1 MSQQDE
7 ATQEQ
12 QDKESR
18 RDDDDDN
25 GGSVVSWRRQTN
37 GYTKLRLGLQSG
49 DALLTPSDALY
60 DLLIDWNKQ
69 LQLVTLG
76 ANLTNLGFPCGQ
88 SFFKSP
94 R

>member
-12 QDKESR
+12 QD
-18 RDDDDDN
+18 DDD
-25 GGSVVSWRRQTN
+25 GGSVVSWHRQTN
-37 GYTKLRLGLQSG
+37 GYTKLQLGLQSG

-76 ANLTNLGFPCGQ
+76 ANLTNLTQLDLGSHADNPF
-88 SFFKSP
+88 
-94 R
+94 